1 MTETAFPS
9 PDHDHAACVGE
20 TIARAE
26 RSCARAGARLTP
38 LRREVLEII
47 ASGHEAVGAY
57 DIIDRMGAAG
67 DRPAPITVYRALDFL
82 RSQGLVHK
90 VESRNA
96 YIVCTQDHAHAE
108 RSVLLICDR
117 CGVVM
122 EVEGAAVFE
131 AVEARARALGFAID
145 RPVVEVNGTCAPCSA
160 KSG

>member
-1 MTETAFPS
+1 MAHTDFPS
-9 PDHDHAACVGE
+9 SDHDHAACVGE

-57 DIIDRMGAAG
+57 DIIDRMALAG

-82 RSQGLVHK
+82 RAQGLVHK

-96 YIVCTQDHAHAE
+96 YVACTHDHGDAE
-108 RSVLLICDR
+108 RAVLLICDR
-117 CGVVM
+117 CGMVL
-122 EVEGAAVFE
+122 EVQGADVFAAIKRSAE
-131 AVEARARALGFAID
+131 SVGFAVA
-145 RPVVEVNGTCAPCSA
+145 RPVVEVNGTCTQCAASRE
-160 KSG
+160 